1 MDSHVTS
8 STTTVTAGGIPVTL
22 TADNTTTAK
31 ATTAK
36 ATKATMVP
44 AAAAAATAATAA
56 TAAAAATAASPKR
69 NCIYNDS
76 FAVAFMLFPTMVS
89 ALLTKAK
96 LPSGIEVKEQIDHS
110 GLKTLSIIQRTD
122 AGQFVYIIRFDLCM
136 LQCSCLECRKLR
148 KVYQVG
154 DCGGD
159 IEYTNKTDEHPRK
172 RARPDP

>member
-8 STTTVTAGGIPVTL
+8 TTATVTAAGIPVTL
-22 TADNTTTAK
+22 TADNTTTAKATTAK

-44 AAAAAATAATAA
+44 AAAAAATAAA
-56 TAAAAATAASPKR
+56 AASPKR

>member
-31 ATTAK
+31 AT
-36 ATKATMVP
+36 KATMVP
-44 AAAAAATAATAA
+44 A
-56 TAAAAATAASPKR
+56 AAAAATAASPKR